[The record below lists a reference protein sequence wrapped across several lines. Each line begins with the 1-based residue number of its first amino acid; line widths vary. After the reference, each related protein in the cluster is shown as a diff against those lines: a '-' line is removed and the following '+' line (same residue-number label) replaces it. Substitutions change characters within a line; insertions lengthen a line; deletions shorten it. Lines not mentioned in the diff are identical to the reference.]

1 MLVDEEPAVECDEF
15 DEALI
20 QIISPKTVLKYI
32 LAKDNAPFIINIYV
46 SAEASVI
53 DMKLLCGMY
62 VDGQEFGV
70 FALHDKE
77 EDNVT

>member
-20 QIISPKTVLKYI
+20 QIISPKTVLKCI

-46 SAEASVI
+46 SGEASVI
-53 DMKLLCGMY
+53 DMKLLMRYVCGWPRIWC
-62 VDGQEFGV
+62 VRP
-70 FALHDKE
+70 A
-77 EDNVT
+77 